1 MAEKR
6 TVLVLNSAQ
15 GKYPVG
21 NDAWIQAT
29 VRAVRELA
37 RHPFTIICSEK
48 PAPWDLVTY
57 LAARYGMTVR
67 LIVMADDTRTG
78 HRTCDRLAEDFA
90 LDRNK
95 TTPLYLGT
103 GSVSQPKK
111 NWRLRDRRALEETDL
126 IYPVSIRPDGKLAR
140 LLESASFRDKI
151 RDDFRIPWRAYG
163 ETGCLP
169 AYNLLGRPTTPFPP
183 GSWLIHWTRSSPGPW
198 PGEKARDFYRDLL
211 KDAGHYV
218 RSAERTLGRILTERT
233 VRGTSWRVSG
243 GGTVVSLTTLSAEET
258 IPLIRWRKRFVRY
271 SFEPYGFAV
280 RLAAAVALGAREVEY
295 VTASGVYPSERI
307 FQHSPGIRGDWTRE
321 KEWRIRGDFD
331 LGCLARD
338 DFFAIVPTRADRER
352 LRSIGGL
359 ETIRYHVLF
368 SDSVVT

>member
-29 VRAVRELA
+29 VRAVRELT
-37 RHPFTIICSEK
+37 RHPNTIICSEK
-48 PAPWDLVTY
+48 PATWDLVTY
-57 LAARYGMTVR
+57 LAAQSDMAVR
-67 LIVMADDTRTG
+67 LLVMADDTRTG
-78 HRTCDRLAEDFA
+78 HRAYDRLLENFA
-90 LDRNK
+90 LDRNR
-95 TTPLYLGT
+95 TTSLYLGT

-111 NWRLRDRRALEETDL
+111 NWRLRDRRAFEKADL
-126 IYPVSIRPDGKLAR
+126 IYPVSIRPGGKLAR

-163 ETGCLP
+163 DTGCLP
-169 AYNLLGRPTTPFPP
+169 AYKLSGRSTTPFPP
-183 GSWLIHWTRSSPGPW
+183 GSWLTHWTRSSPGPW

-211 KDAGHYV
+211 KDTGHYV
-218 RSAERTLGRILTERT
+218 RSAERTLGRILTERR
-233 VRGTSWRVSG
+233 VRGSSWRVTG
-243 GGTVVSLTTLSAEET
+243 GGTVVSLTALSAEET

-280 RLAAAVALGAREVEY
+280 RLAAAVALGAREVRY
-295 VTASGVYPSERI
+295 VADGGVHPSERI
-307 FQHSPGIRGDWTRE
+307 FQHSPGTRGDWTRE

-331 LGCLARD
+331 LGRLARD
-338 DFFAIVPTRADRER
+338 DYFVIVPTHAGSERMRAIR
-352 LRSIGGL
+352 GL
-359 ETIRYHVLF
+359 EAMRFHVLF
-368 SDSVVT
+368 SDPVVT